1 MITALIAY
9 ENLDPTTRSQLA
21 ALLKDH
27 PRFAQD
33 FQPVPAGF
41 SQEDKEKWLF
51 CQASTWPDHVRPF
64 PGGHD
69 GTIPADPQTRTS
81 YHREHWHFINY
92 PIGLLPAG
100 ATDDEIKAL
109 ELSGATNINLSTNVP
124 AQETLKINVLQA
136 IEFNAAILK
145 DNHVNRTNR
154 AVALCWLLHTVGD
167 IHQPLHSSALFTQTL
182 FSPGTHPDGDRG
194 GNRITLIPDPANNLH
209 SVWDDAPGS
218 TDSFHFVTNRTR
230 LLLADVNLKSKGAA
244 AAQITDL
251 MAWAQESLGF
261 ARSQSYTDP
270 IRTQILTAEKNN
282 AVLTNGIVK
291 LPVGYT
297 DDAATLSNQR
307 VVEGGFRLAAK
318 LAACCPP

>member
-1 MITALIAY
+1 MGNIKSASVGLAGLICLSTSGFAWHKPGHMITALIAY
-9 ENLDPTTRSQLA
+9 ENLDPATRSQLA

-51 CQASTWPDHVRPF
+51 CQASIWPDHVRPF

-145 DNHVNRTNR
+145 DNHASHEPGGGSMLAAPYGRR
-154 AVALCWLLHTVGD
+154 Y
-167 IHQPLHSSALFTQTL
+167 SSATPQQRTL
-182 FSPGTHPDGDRG
+182 
-194 GNRITLIPDPANNLH
+194 
-209 SVWDDAPGS
+209 
-218 TDSFHFVTNRTR
+218 
-230 LLLADVNLKSKGAA
+230 
-244 AAQITDL
+244 
-251 MAWAQESLGF
+251 
-261 ARSQSYTDP
+261 YTD
-270 IRTQILTAEKNN
+270 
-282 AVLTNGIVK
+282 AVL
-291 LPVGYT
+291 
-297 DDAATLSNQR
+297 
-307 VVEGGFRLAAK
+307 
-318 LAACCPP
+318 ACHPRRWRPRR